1 MNQNEIRS
9 AFCEDYFTILDC
21 SLFRLTLRSNN
32 TNHEWHILEQE
43 YNNKTFYSL
52 YHRHK
57 EKDQF
62 HYQGHGASLKE
73 IADKI
78 KGHDKYQMN
87 KNGSDQVL
95 LQ

>member
-1 MNQNEIRS
+1 MTQKEIQNTFS
-9 AFCEDYFTILDC
+9 DSYFTIMDS

-43 YNNKTFYSL
+43 YNNKKFYSF

-57 EKDQF
+57 GNDPF

-78 KGHDKYQMN
+78 KGHDEYQMN
-87 KNGSDQVL
+87 KNG
-95 LQ
+95 